1 MTSRMFKPMKPRPYG
16 TPKEAVVRLFKE
28 AGGVEAVRVRLGLSL
43 SQLYRFTE
51 AESDQAI
58 GFDRVAALTAP
69 DATAG
74 AEYLAHLAGCLLL
87 PIAGA
92 ESDDPV
98 LKVTGRAAVE
108 FGELVQRITAA
119 LADGVLTGRE
129 ARQALAEL
137 DDVLR
142 PLAELRRRLVEAIGS
157 PQAAIAVPT
166 ADALSGAGSHA
177 RPPYRGS
184 QQ

>member
-1 MTSRMFKPMKPRPYG
+1 MTNRTFKPVKPRPYG
-16 TPKEAVVRLFKE
+16 TPKEAVARLFAE

-92 ESDDPV
+92 GSDPIA
-98 LKVTGRAAVE
+98 KVTGKAALE
-108 FGELVQRITAA
+108 FGELVQRVMAG
-119 LADGVLTGRE
+119 LADGRLTARE
-129 ARQALAEL
+129 ARAALAEL

-142 PLAELRRRLVEAIGS
+142 PLAELRRQL
-157 PQAAIAVPT
+157 AAVIAEGNP
-166 ADALSGAGSHA
+166 
-177 RPPYRGS
+177 
-184 QQ
+184 